1 MILYTR
7 LCTDRYKGLI
17 PMSLEYFRVG
27 DKVISLRKIH
37 ETLEKVFTLR
47 SRGSSQQE
55 VAAQLKLDRS
65 LISRLEAMGELRK
78 GKRVAVVGFPLK
90 NKDEIRRAAEERGVD
105 FVWVMDDK
113 ERWDLVQGK
122 SALDFFNDVME
133 RITRLQ
139 AFDVVIVI
147 GSPRWLKLADALLD
161 GEVVFIELGDSPI
174 KQDCTL
180 SLQRF
185 TDVLQMVLE

>member
-1 MILYTR
+1 
-7 LCTDRYKGLI
+7 
-17 PMSLEYFRVG
+17 MSLEYFRVG
-27 DKVISLRKIH
+27 EKVISLRKIH